1 MAINEWLA
9 EVYGTNGSGSDND
22 LEKTAQAMMLQKLA
36 EEEGVD
42 LSGLDEEQLNALAQ
56 EIVQNAEVIEA
67 ATSGG
72 EGGGEGEMPAPEP
85 GAPPAMPPGAEEE
98 AQAKFAEADFLG
110 RVMAHSYTQELNKI
124 AEEAAA
130 EEEAE
135 GKEHEE
141 AEKKKGE
148 SEDEEEKTAGPL
160 TSAIMKLG
168 GTVGGRGAS
177 AKAAKYIEKIAEA
190 RAQEMA
196 VGWLRANGYIK

>member
-72 EGGGEGEMPAPEP
+72 EGEGE
-85 GAPPAMPPGAEEE
+85 PPAVEPNPAAEEEE

-130 EEEAE
+130 AEEEE
-135 GKEHEE
+135 
-141 AEKKKGE
+141 EKKETKKK
-148 SEDEEEKTAGPL
+148 EEEEEGEKTAGPL
-160 TSAIMKLG
+160 TSAIRKLG
-168 GTVGGRGAS
+168 GTVGTS
-177 AKAAKYIEKIAEA
+177 KNAAAYIEKLAEA
-190 RAQEMA
+190 RAEEMA
-196 VGWLRANGYIK
+196 VGWLRQNGYIK